1 MGHASMNALSR
12 PLAASLLTAMLA
24 CPALAQPAP
33 ADPGPGPGVPA
44 GWSQEVRTVVALAV
58 PEEKAQA
65 LLPAGWTVN
74 PAQQGPGRGANLSVV
89 FREQLAATGPDGKP
103 AGAEERAAVLAVPA
117 RRGDETGFVIV
128 RTFAD
133 ARSGP
138 GYYKVGVPAAVT
150 LERRGSATALAG
162 TAEEAWSVTAES
174 GERLSLRVAYARG
187 TPVRA
192 QPTALNL
199 SAADPRVRRTYRV
212 DQGVDPVLS
221 RPAAIDRTTSLSFTA
236 SGGALAQVFDGR
248 EQVVAVL
255 SLPWYAR
262 QMFAPAAID

>member
-1 MGHASMNALSR
+1 MEHASRNALSR
-12 PLAASLLTAMLA
+12 PLAASLLAAMLA

-33 ADPGPGPGVPA
+33 TDPGPGVPA
-44 GWSQEVRTVVALAV
+44 GWSQEVRMVVALAV

-65 LLPAGWTVN
+65 LLPVGWTVN

-150 LERRGSATALAG
+150 LERRGSATTLAG
-162 TAEEAWSVTAES
+162 QAEEAWSVTAES

-221 RPAAIDRTTSLSFTA
+221 RPAGVDRTTALSFAA
-236 SGGALAQVFDGR
+236 SGGTLAPIFDGR